1 MDSRSLYRKL
11 ELDFNLKDMKD
22 DWSFMSLDND
32 FIFPE
37 FKSRYMGLVAD
48 NTEQIRKVYTATF
61 PDRAILDGIF
71 KRNETD
77 VLLFAHHAMGYIASD
92 EGFPFHDIPL
102 DYLREMKK
110 RRISFYML
118 HTPLD
123 QYGPADCGTL
133 LPV

>member
-61 PDRAILDGIF
+61 PDRDG
-71 KRNETD
+71 
-77 VLLFAHHAMGYIASD
+77 G
-92 EGFPFHDIPL
+92 
-102 DYLREMKK
+102 LRQRQSGRKCSCTVEKHK
-110 RRISFYML
+110 AK
-118 HTPLD
+118 
-123 QYGPADCGTL
+123 QG
-133 LPV
+133 